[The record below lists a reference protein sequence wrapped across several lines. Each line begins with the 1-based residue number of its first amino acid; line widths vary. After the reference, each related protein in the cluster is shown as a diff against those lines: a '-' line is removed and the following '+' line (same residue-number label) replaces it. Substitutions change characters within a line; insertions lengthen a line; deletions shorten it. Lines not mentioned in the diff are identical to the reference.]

1 MKKLEI
7 TGGKRLTG
15 TISVSGSKNVALKAL
30 VAACL
35 TNEGVVIENI
45 PLISDF
51 MVMVKII
58 KELGGEVKIKEHS
71 CWVKVEKFKKEKIT
85 LDEAAKIRASAMFVA
100 PLIARLGKAV
110 IPNPGG
116 CRIGARP
123 IDRTIK
129 GLRVIKF
136 ILKIGNRSY
145 LKKQKIINTLWEQN
159 ILKNGRLSNQKGYK
173 VINIV

>member
-129 GLRVIKF
+129 GLRVMGVDA
-136 ILKIGNRSY
+136 LY
-145 LKKQKIINTLWEQN
+145 
-159 ILKNGRLSNQKGYK
+159 KN
-173 VINIV
+173 